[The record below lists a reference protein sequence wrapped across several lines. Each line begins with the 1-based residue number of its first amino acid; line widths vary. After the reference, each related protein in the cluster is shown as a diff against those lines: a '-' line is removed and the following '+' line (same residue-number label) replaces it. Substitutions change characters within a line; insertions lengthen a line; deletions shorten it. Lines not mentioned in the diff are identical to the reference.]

1 MRRKAGRR
9 INDPAAAT
17 TMQQRSTPRHA
28 RWATLLLALFC
39 STQALAH
46 ATTIGL
52 VRIDLIGDRLT
63 YILAVAL
70 PEIPNGSALL
80 LTVAAN
86 GDRGAAETV
95 AEQARRSVKIDLG
108 GTPCKAGRVRIAG
121 SGANDAR
128 GSVEIDFTCSGEHG
142 RLTVTDDWGT
152 FLGEHYQALANIRT
166 ASGERQVVFGEASRS
181 ESIDISRPV
190 ATGWL
195 DFIKL
200 GIEHILTGYDHLL
213 FLLALLAGARGVLS
227 VVKIVTAF
235 TLTHSVTL
243 TLAALGLV
251 TIPGRIIEPLIAATI
266 IWVALENLISAA
278 PDRRRWMWSFGFGL
292 VHGLGFAAAL
302 GEIELKGAA
311 LVRALIGF
319 NAGVEI
325 GQLVFV
331 VIALPLLALLSRGRG
346 ATLTPRI
353 ASIAAAV
360 MGTYWFIERVFAG

>member
-1 MRRKAGRR
+1 M
-9 INDPAAAT
+9 
-17 TMQQRSTPRHA
+17 TPRFA
-28 RWATLLLALFC
+28 RWITGLLALFFC
-39 STQALAH
+39 TELLAH

-52 VRIDLIGDRLT
+52 VRIDLVGDRLT
-63 YILAVAL
+63 YTLAVAL

-80 LTVAAN
+80 LSAAAN
-86 GDRGAAETV
+86 GDRAAIDTV
-95 AEQARRSVKIDLG
+95 ADQARRSVRIDLG
-108 GTPCKAGRVRIAG
+108 GAPCKAGGVRIAG
-121 SGANDAR
+121 GSSTNDAR
-128 GSVEIDFTCSGEHG
+128 GNVEIDFTCSGEHG
-142 RLTVTDDWGT
+142 RLTVADDWGT

-166 ASGERQVVFGEASRS
+166 ASGERQVVFGETSRN

-213 FLLALLAGARGVLS
+213 FLLALLAGARGFLS

-235 TLTHSVTL
+235 TLAHSVTL

-251 TIPGRIIEPLIAATI
+251 NIPDRIIEPLIAATI

-302 GEIELKGAA
+302 GEIDLKGAA
-311 LVRALIGF
+311 LVRALVGF

-331 VIALPLLALLSRGRG
+331 VIALPLLTLLSRGRG

-360 MGTYWFIERVFAG
+360 MGTYWLIERVFLG